1 LEPAWSLSATWIGA
15 RTRIRTGTEPLKK
28 TLADIDRAT
37 LRGRTVLVRT
47 DLNVR
52 IESGRVLDVQRIEAS
67 MPTLTTLHEAGART
81 VVLSHMGRPQGRP
94 SPDLSLASVAAYLG
108 DRLGRPVLFVRDAVG
123 QGGENAIFALGDGE
137 IALLENTRFHPGE
150 TVNDPELAAT
160 WSGLTDLF
168 VNDAFGAAHRA
179 HASTVG
185 LARAV
190 TARGGDAVA
199 GLLMARELEFLGE
212 ALESPERPFVAILGG
227 AKISGKIDVVEAL
240 LPRVDRLLIGGAMAN
255 TFFRAMQLATGE
267 SLVEENRID
276 MAGELIEA
284 AGDKLTLPV
293 DCVVARDISPDAQTR
308 VVARAEVGDMDRIVD
323 IGPETRALY
332 RSIVSSARTV
342 VWNGPMGVFEIPAFA
357 AGTVEVARAVADA
370 CDAGALGVL
379 GGGQTASA
387 AAQAGVVER
396 LSHVSTGGGA
406 SLALLAGA
414 ALPGV
419 ESLSDREY
427 DGWL

>member
-1 LEPAWSLSATWIGA
+1 M
-15 RTRIRTGTEPLKK
+15 
-28 TLADIDRAT
+28 
-37 LRGRTVLVRT
+37 
-47 DLNVR
+47 
-52 IESGRVLDVQRIEAS
+52 ESGRILEVQRIEAS
-67 MPTLTTLHEAGART
+67 LPTLELLRESGART

-94 SPDLSLASVAAYLG
+94 NADLSLASVAEYLG
-108 DRLGRPVLFVRDAVG
+108 GRLATPVAFVRDAVG
-123 QGGENAIFALGDGE
+123 RGGEDAVFALVDGE

-150 TVNDPELAAT
+150 TVNDPELSAR

-168 VNDAFGAAHRA
+168 VNDAFGAAHRT

-185 LARAV
+185 LATAV
-190 TARGGDAVA
+190 TERGGEAVA
-199 GLLMARELEFLGE
+199 GLLMARELEFLGD
-212 ALESPERPFVAILGG
+212 ALENPERPFVAILGG

-255 TFFRAMQLATGE
+255 TFFRAMGLATGE
-267 SLVEENRID
+267 SLIEEDRID
-276 MAGELIEA
+276 MAAELIEA
-284 AGDKLTLPV
+284 AGEKLTLPI
-293 DCVVARDISPDAQTR
+293 DCLVAHEISHDAPTR
-308 VVARAEVGDMDRIVD
+308 VVARTDVGGTDRIVD

-332 RSIVSSARTV
+332 RSIVCGARAV

-357 AGTVEVARAVADA
+357 GGTVEVARAVADA
-370 CDAGALGVL
+370 CDEGALGVL

-387 AAQAGVVER
+387 AEQAGVVER

-419 ESLSDREY
+419 ESLSDRE
-427 DGWL
+427 

>member
-1 LEPAWSLSATWIGA
+1 MTWIGA

-28 TLADIDRAT
+28 TLADIDRTT
-37 LRGRTVLVRT
+37 LGGRTVLVRA

-52 IESGRVLDVQRIEAS
+52 VESGRVLDVQRIEAS
-67 MPTLTTLHEAGART
+67 LPTLTVLRESGART
-81 VVLSHMGRPQGRP
+81 VVLSHMGRPKGRP
-94 SPDLSLASVAAYLG
+94 NPDFSLAPVAEYLG
-108 DRLGRPVLFVRDAVG
+108 GRLGTAVAFVRDAVG
-123 QGGENAIFALGDGE
+123 RGGENAVFALDDGE

-150 TVNDPELAAT
+150 TVNEPELSAT
-160 WSGLTDLF
+160 WAGLTDLF
-168 VNDAFGAAHRA
+168 VNDAFGAAHRE
-179 HASTVG
+179 HASTAG

-190 TARGGDAVA
+190 RERGGEAVA
-199 GLLMARELEFLGE
+199 GLLMARELEFLGD

-255 TFFRAMQLATGE
+255 TFFRAMELATGE
-267 SLVEENRID
+267 SLVEEDRID
-276 MAGELIEA
+276 MAAELIQA

-293 DCVVARDISPDAQTR
+293 DCVVTDEISHDAPGR
-308 VVARAEVGDMDRIVD
+308 VVARTEVGETDRIVD
-323 IGPETRALY
+323 IGPETCAIY
-332 RSIVSSARTV
+332 RGIVSRARTV

-357 AGTVEVARAVADA
+357 AGTVELARAVADA
-370 CDAGALGVL
+370 CDEGALGVL
-379 GGGQTASA
+379 GGGHSA
-387 AAQAGVVER
+387 AAAEQAGVVDR

-419 ESLSDREY
+419 ESLSDRE
-427 DGWL
+427 

>member
-1 LEPAWSLSATWIGA
+1 
-15 RTRIRTGTEPLKK
+15 
-28 TLADIDRAT
+28 
-37 LRGRTVLVRT
+37 
-47 DLNVR
+47 
-52 IESGRVLDVQRIEAS
+52 

-240 LPRVDRLLIGGAMAN
+240 LPRVDCLLIGGAMAN

-357 AGTVEVARAVADA
+357 AGTVEVARALADA
-370 CDAGALGVL
+370 CDEGALGVL

-427 DGWL
+427 DRWL

>member
-1 LEPAWSLSATWIGA
+1 MTWIGA
-15 RTRIRTGTEPLKK
+15 RTRTRTGIEPLKK

-37 LRGRTVLVRT
+37 LRGRTVLVRA

-52 IESGRVLDVQRIEAS
+52 TESGRVLDVQRIEAS
-67 MPTLTTLHEAGART
+67 LPTLRVLRQTGART
-81 VVLSHMGRPQGRP
+81 VVLSHMGRPKGRP
-94 SPDLSLASVAAYLG
+94 NPDFSLAPVAEYLDG
-108 DRLGRPVLFVRDAVG
+108 RLGTCVAFVRDAVG
-123 QGGENAIFALGDGE
+123 RGGENAVFALDDGE

-150 TVNDPELAAT
+150 TVNEPELSAT
-160 WSGLTDLF
+160 WAGLTDLF
-168 VNDAFGAAHRA
+168 VNDAFGAAHRE
-179 HASTVG
+179 HASTAG

-190 TARGGDAVA
+190 RERGGEAVA
-199 GLLMARELEFLGE
+199 GLLMARELEFLGD

-255 TFFRAMQLATGE
+255 TFFRAMELATGE
-267 SLVEENRID
+267 SLVEEDRID
-276 MAGELIEA
+276 MAAELIQA
-284 AGDKLTLPV
+284 AGDKLTLPM
-293 DCVVARDISPDAQTR
+293 DCVVTDEISHDAPGR
-308 VVARAEVGDMDRIVD
+308 VVARTEVGETDRIVD
-323 IGPETRALY
+323 IGPETCAIY
-332 RSIVSSARTV
+332 RGIVSRARTV

-357 AGTVEVARAVADA
+357 GGTVEVARAVADA
-370 CDAGALGVL
+370 CDEGALGVL

-387 AAQAGVVER
+387 AEQAGVVER

-419 ESLSDREY
+419 ESLSDRE
-427 DGWL
+427 